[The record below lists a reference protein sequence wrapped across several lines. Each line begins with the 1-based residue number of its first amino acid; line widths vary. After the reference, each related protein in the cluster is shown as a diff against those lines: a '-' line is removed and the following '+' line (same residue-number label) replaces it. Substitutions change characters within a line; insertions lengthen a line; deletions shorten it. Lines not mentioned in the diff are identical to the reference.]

1 MQYKTRWAAPKDYD
15 ALGQLMFD
23 AIHSAPSPYSE
34 VERMAWRAEPYSGAD
49 WHARLA
55 TKHVLIAED
64 AREDVGFLTVEPGG
78 YIDLCYISP
87 QARERGWF
95 RKMFDQIES
104 HARDMGETR
113 LHTHA
118 SLAAIGPFKS
128 VGFHV
133 TECEAILQNGQSLQ
147 RAAMEK
153 LLSNK

>member
-1 MQYKTRWAAPKDYD
+1 MKQKMRWAEPTDYD

-34 VERMAWRAEPYSGAD
+34 AEQNAWRAEPYAGSD

-55 TKHVLIAED
+55 AKHVLIAED
-64 AREDVGFLTVEPGG
+64 RGTPVGFLTVETGG
-78 YIDLCYISP
+78 YVDLGYILP
-87 QARERGWF
+87 RARGRGWF
-95 RKMFDQIES
+95 RKLFEGIERR
-104 HARDMGETR
+104 ARIMGETR

-118 SLAAIGPFKS
+118 SLAAEGPFKS

-133 TECEAILQNGQSLQ
+133 AERETIALNGQSLR

-153 LLSNK
+153 PIF